1 MKKPISL
8 PLAHLEVASSVGRCC
23 RAAPISAFK
32 VGHISSRHTL
42 ACIAGGKSGQSG
54 SSALP
59 LLVAASRRARLLLLP
74 FIFLLSSCACP
85 HRKAEASHVVE
96 RFAGRVDGLV
106 WRETWRDAEQG
117 GGQFFFTD
125 PAASQ
130 LFAAHTNQTALG
142 GGSVFSTGTVTITVD
157 TNTAPILGAAG
168 TAAGNII
175 GAAAKSS
182 VK

>member
-1 MKKPISL
+1 MKRLISL
-8 PLAHLEVASSVGRCC
+8 LRAHLASAPLVGRRC
-23 RAAPISAFK
+23 RAAEISAFK
-32 VGHISSRHTL
+32 VGAISSWHAF
-42 ACIAGGKSGQSG
+42 ACIDGEKSGQSG

-59 LLVAASRRARLLLLP
+59 LLVAAS
-74 FIFLLSSCACP
+74 IFLLSGCACP

-96 RFAGRVDGLV
+96 SFAGRVDGLV

-130 LFAAHTNQTALG
+130 LFAAHTNQSALG